1 MNNEFKKTSQ
11 GEVTRYVLESASG
24 GGTSAGGVA
33 SVSMPIGGTRKR
45 GDNLIAQEGDKIIVP
60 VTQKP
65 RLGPLKP
72 QTGGGAH
79 RDKKKEK
86 KQGQEKHKKPYFE
99 DHEIQ
104 MASSEL
110 QSIAKDAVNLLSLVR
125 KYSEQDGLDAWQQS
139 KITKA
144 ADYLNAVLQSI
155 SGEQGMAEGGDSFQS
170 QFDKKNAKVMK
181 PANPVQFVK
190 REINNNCERDG
201 CAPGELNRNILAG
214 IAQQSGLSLR
224 DVLRIRNMMDPVMQ
238 QGVAAGSLNEFDS
251 GEGGFGP
258 FKLYKGSPHHYDHI
272 DTFSSLDDAEEEME
286 FQKDMAAQEGSVD
299 YYKIIDGTGEEVG
312 GFDPDNAYDNMRR
325 GSKIQHRKPGEQGMA
340 EGSAHG
346 YNVVRYYEKTSN
358 LKKLTNWLCK
368 EAGLEKNAPV
378 YFDDV
383 DLVYGDKTIVPGALV
398 NPKLKFNDLLTALV
412 RATGGQGKQNVDG
425 VYREQDMAEAPIE
438 MDPAEPMNPMI
449 HGHQGANPAKLQYRM
464 MRAAAQLK
472 DLAQRAEQG
481 SAIGWETIARQFDE
495 LAMNVEQIKH
505 ALEELAAKRKKG
517 GIGSR
522 GIDPNIGEDH
532 SSVTG
537 GRGQGGYDT
546 YSNTRHG
553 RGVAEVSDATK
564 DSYKEKATQQVKDL
578 KPHAKKGEYKDIA
591 KNMIARREKGLAR
604 VSEDEYMMELAGKL
618 AEKISANAPTD
629 VWVKDFQ
636 KANPNKYH
644 QFKNKTPAK
653 KAQMA
658 VAASYAAK
666 NPSKKK

>member
-1 MNNEFKKTSQ
+1 
-11 GEVTRYVLESASG
+11 
-24 GGTSAGGVA
+24 
-33 SVSMPIGGTRKR
+33 
-45 GDNLIAQEGDKIIVP
+45 
-60 VTQKP
+60 
-65 RLGPLKP
+65 
-72 QTGGGAH
+72 
-79 RDKKKEK
+79 
-86 KQGQEKHKKPYFE
+86 
-99 DHEIQ
+99 
-104 MASSEL
+104 
-110 QSIAKDAVNLLSLVR
+110 
-125 KYSEQDGLDAWQQS
+125 
-139 KITKA
+139 
-144 ADYLNAVLQSI
+144 
-155 SGEQGMAEGGDSFQS
+155 
-170 QFDKKNAKVMK
+170 
-181 PANPVQFVK
+181 
-190 REINNNCERDG
+190 
-201 CAPGELNRNILAG
+201 
-214 IAQQSGLSLR
+214 
-224 DVLRIRNMMDPVMQ
+224 
-238 QGVAAGSLNEFDS
+238 
-251 GEGGFGP
+251 
-258 FKLYKGSPHHYDHI
+258 
-272 DTFSSLDDAEEEME
+272 
-286 FQKDMAAQEGSVD
+286 
-299 YYKIIDGTGEEVG
+299 
-312 GFDPDNAYDNMRR
+312 
-325 GSKIQHRKPGEQGMA
+325 
-340 EGSAHG
+340 
-346 YNVVRYYEKTSN
+346 
-358 LKKLTNWLCK
+358 
-368 EAGLEKNAPV
+368 
-378 YFDDV
+378 
-383 DLVYGDKTIVPGALV
+383 
-398 NPKLKFNDLLTALV
+398 
-412 RATGGQGKQNVDG
+412 
-425 VYREQDMAEAPIE
+425 

-532 SSVTG
+532 STVTG

-578 KPHAKKGEYKDIA
+578 KPHAKKGEYKDLA

-618 AEKISANAPTD
+618 AEKIPANAPTD

>member
-45 GDNLIAQEGDKIIVP
+45 GDNLIAQEEQKEAP
-60 VTQKP
+60 KP
-65 RLGPLKP
+65 RNFVAKNAKM
-72 QTGGGAH
+72 GGAGAH
-79 RDKKKEK
+79 KDKKKAE
-86 KQGQEKHKKPYFE
+86 KQGDTKHKNKSFDMAEGMDSLTFWKREAQKAGGADNIDWYSIGADHGRQGITMNPPYGVGAKAVTLYGKGLDAGKQGVAEGDSGAKYKVKSIGHDSNGDYYISPSTGKKVYKQANKGDHENPKTGEIKKKIAE

-125 KYSEQDGLDAWQQS
+125 RYSEKDGLDAWQQS

-144 ADYLNAVLQSI
+144 ADYLNAVLQSV
-155 SGEQGMAEGGDSFQS
+155 SG
-170 QFDKKNAKVMK
+170 
-181 PANPVQFVK
+181 
-190 REINNNCERDG
+190 
-201 CAPGELNRNILAG
+201 
-214 IAQQSGLSLR
+214 
-224 DVLRIRNMMDPVMQ
+224 Q
-238 QGVAAGSLNEFDS
+238 QGV
-251 GEGGFGP
+251 
-258 FKLYKGSPHHYDHI
+258 
-272 DTFSSLDDAEEEME
+272 
-286 FQKDMAAQEGSVD
+286 
-299 YYKIIDGTGEEVG
+299 
-312 GFDPDNAYDNMRR
+312 
-325 GSKIQHRKPGEQGMA
+325 
-340 EGSAHG
+340 
-346 YNVVRYYEKTSN
+346 
-358 LKKLTNWLCK
+358 
-368 EAGLEKNAPV
+368 
-378 YFDDV
+378 
-383 DLVYGDKTIVPGALV
+383 
-398 NPKLKFNDLLTALV
+398 
-412 RATGGQGKQNVDG
+412 
-425 VYREQDMAEAPIE
+425 AEAPIE

-532 SSVTG
+532 STVTG

-618 AEKISANAPTD
+618 AEKIPANAPTD

>member
-1 MNNEFKKTSQ
+1 MNKEFKKITQ

-110 QSIAKDAVNLLSLVR
+110 QSIAKDAVNLISLVR
-125 KYSEQDGLDAWQQS
+125 RYSEKDGIDAWQQS

-155 SGEQGMAEGGDSFQS
+155 SGEQGMAEGLKQTLRKFDPTIKARIRQKS
-170 QFDKKNAKVMK
+170 QDQTNQGLDTIQHLADLDLTSDDMVSRAMK
-181 PANPVQFVK
+181 PNTYFRNAERYAKLANK
-190 REINNNCERDG
+190 
-201 CAPGELNRNILAG
+201 
-214 IAQQSGLSLR
+214 
-224 DVLRIRNMMDPVMQ
+224 
-238 QGVAAGSLNEFDS
+238 GV
-251 GEGGFGP
+251 
-258 FKLYKGSPHHYDHI
+258 
-272 DTFSSLDDAEEEME
+272 
-286 FQKDMAAQEGSVD
+286 
-299 YYKIIDGTGEEVG
+299 
-312 GFDPDNAYDNMRR
+312 
-325 GSKIQHRKPGEQGMA
+325 A

-464 MRAAAQLK
+464 MRGAAQLK